1 MKLNSIRGRKVSWT
15 SKALDGNGTV
25 ADAVRDEKE
34 TLATPRSV
42 NLFQEGPSVS
52 VSLKF
57 CTTLFIFCIST
68 QSYHT
73 GGDQDDTI

>member
-52 VSLKF
+52 VSLK
-57 CTTLFIFCIST
+57 
-68 QSYHT
+68 Y
-73 GGDQDDTI
+73 TIYFWYFHSILPQRR

>member
-52 VSLKF
+52 VSS
-57 CTTLFIFCIST
+57 TLFIFCT
-68 QSYHT
+68 HT